1 MKFKT
6 TIILFA
12 VFLVLLT
19 FVLLFEYKGEKD
31 EEEKL
36 LALSSDDVQK
46 IAFKKEAETFIF
58 QKDEEG
64 EWLITEPLEAK
75 ADKYEVGRLA
85 DDFSDLRIER
95 VVEEVPEEIEKYGI
109 PQKEISLW
117 FKDKDKPIKILIGME
132 NPLGNTFFAK
142 RDDET
147 RVVLIPSSL
156 KSLMEKSL
164 FDFREKNIF
173 KYETDDVKSV
183 KLRAKKARWDASKKE
198 EEWFFKN
205 PVNAL
210 ATSSKIDDILSSL
223 SGLKA
228 KEFVSEKKKKD
239 DVKKY
244 GLDRPEYEITLG
256 MSLENQEVTFSLH
269 KEEDKLYAT
278 TSLSPKI
285 VEAEDSLLSE
295 LEKETEELREKKVA
309 NFYSWE
315 ANRLHLKK
323 GEIDWIVVKDE
334 EDNWHFES
342 PLKEEADKSKIQTFI
357 RKIESLEATEFIDPP
372 LNLNLK
378 EYGLDNPQAEVK
390 IWVKEDQEN
399 VKEIT
404 VLIGSEDKEAK
415 KTVVKNARLGYLFQ
429 VDSTFLEE
437 FPKDIKDWKPEKEEE
452 KEEKKEKEKPKYN
465 NPIFL
470 DS

>member
-1 MKFKT
+1 MGKEKIPLKFKT

-19 FVLLFEYKGEKD
+19 FVLLFEYKGEGEKD

-46 IAFKKEAETFIF
+46 ITFKREDETISF

-64 EWLITEPLEAK
+64 EWLITEPIEAK
-75 ADKYEVGRLA
+75 ADKYEVDRLA
-85 DDFSDLRIER
+85 DDFSGLRIER

-147 RVVLIPSSL
+147 KVVLIPSNL

-173 KYETDDVKSV
+173 KFETDDVKSV
-183 KLRAKKARWDASKKE
+183 KLRAKKARWEASRKG

-210 ATSSKIDDILSSL
+210 AQSSKIDNILSSL
-223 SGLKA
+223 SSLKA
-228 KEFVSEKKKKD
+228 KEFVSEEKKKD

-256 MSLENQEVTFSLH
+256 MPLENQEVTFSLH

-278 TSLSPKI
+278 TSLSTKI

-295 LEKETEELREKKVA
+295 LEKEAEELREKKVA

-315 ANRLHLKK
+315 ANHLHLKK
-323 GEIDWIVVKDE
+323 GEIDWELVKDE

-342 PLKEEADKSKIQTFI
+342 PIKEEADKSKIQTFI
-357 RKIESLEATEFIDPP
+357 RKIESLEAEEFIDPP
-372 LNLNLK
+372 LNLK
-378 EYGLDNPQAEVK
+378 DYGLDNPQAEIK
-390 IWVKEDQEN
+390 IWIEENEDKEN

-404 VLIGSEDKEAK
+404 VLIGSADKEAK
-415 KTVVKNARLGYLFQ
+415 KVVVKNARFDYLFR
-429 VDSTFLEE
+429 VDSAFLEE

-452 KEEKKEKEKPKYN
+452 KQEKKEKP
-465 NPIFL
+465 
-470 DS
+470 

>member
-12 VFLVLLT
+12 IFLVLLA
-19 FVLLFEYKGEKD
+19 FVLFFEYKGMGEKD

-46 IAFKKEAETFIF
+46 ITFKKEDETISF

-64 EWLITEPLEAK
+64 EWLITEPLDAK
-75 ADKYEVGRLA
+75 ADKYEVDRLA
-85 DDFSDLRIER
+85 SDFSDLNIER
-95 VVEEVPEEIEKYGI
+95 VVDEEPEELEKYGI
-109 PQKEISLW
+109 PQKEMSLW
-117 FKDKDKPIKILIGME
+117 FKDKDEPVKILIGME

-147 RVVLIPSSL
+147 KVVLIPSHL

-173 KYETDDVKSV
+173 KFEAEDVKTV
-183 KLRAKKARWDASKKE
+183 KLRAKQTRWQASKKG

-210 ATSSKIDDILSSL
+210 AQSSEIDDILSSL
-223 SGLKA
+223 SNLKA
-228 KEFVSEKKKKD
+228 KEFMSEEKKKD
-239 DVKKY
+239 DIKEY
-244 GLDRPEYEITLG
+244 GLDRPEFEIIIG
-256 MSLENQEVTFSLH
+256 MPLANQEVTFSLH

-285 VEAEDSLLSE
+285 VEAEDSLLSD
-295 LEKETEELREKKVA
+295 LEKEAEELRENKVA

-315 ANRLHLKK
+315 ANRLHLKI
-323 GEIDWIVVKDE
+323 GEIDWELVKDE

-357 RKIESLEATEFIDPP
+357 RKIESLEAEEFIDPP
-372 LNLNLK
+372 FSLNLK
-378 EYGLDNPQAEVK
+378 DYGLDNPQAEVK
-390 IWVKEDQEN
+390 IWVNEDEEN

-404 VLIGSEDKEAK
+404 VLIGSEDKESK
-415 KTVVKNARLGYLFQ
+415 EVVVKNARFDYLFR
-429 VDSTFLEE
+429 VDSAFLEE
-437 FPKDIKDWKPEKEEE
+437 FPKDIKDWKPEEEDK
-452 KEEKKEKEKPKYN
+452 KEEK
-465 NPIFL
+465 
-470 DS
+470 

>member
-1 MKFKT
+1 LDEEKILMKFKT

-12 VFLVLLT
+12 VFLALLA
-19 FVLLFEYKGEKD
+19 FVLIFEYKGKEEKD

-36 LALSSDDVQK
+36 LALSSDDIQK
-46 IAFKKEAETFIF
+46 VTFKKEDETFIF

-64 EWLITEPLEAK
+64 EWLITEPIEAK

-85 DDFSDLRIER
+85 DDFSDLKIER
-95 VVEEVPEEIEKYGI
+95 VVEEVPEELEKYGI
-109 PQKEISLW
+109 PQKEIILW
-117 FKDKDKPIKILIGME
+117 FKDKDEPVKILIGME
-132 NPLGNTFFAK
+132 NPLGKTFFAK

-147 RVVLIPSSL
+147 RIVLIPSSL

-173 KYETDDVKSV
+173 KFETDDVKSV
-183 KLRAKKARWDASKKE
+183 KLKAKKTRWQASKKG

-210 ATSSKIDDILSSL
+210 ATSSKIDNILSSL
-223 SGLKA
+223 SSLKA

-239 DVKKY
+239 DIKKY
-244 GLDRPEYEITLG
+244 GLNRPEYEIILG
-256 MSLENQEVTFSLH
+256 MPLENQEVTFSLH

-278 TSLSPKI
+278 NSLSIKI
-285 VEAEDSLLSE
+285 VEAEDNLLSD
-295 LEKETEELREKKVA
+295 LEKEAGELREKEVA

-315 ANRLHLKK
+315 VNHLRLKK
-323 GEIDWIVVKDE
+323 GEIDWEFIKDE

-357 RKIESLEATEFIDPP
+357 RKIESLEAEEFIDPP
-372 LNLNLK
+372 LSLK
-378 EYGLDNPQAEVK
+378 DYGLDNPQCEAK
-390 IWVKEDQEN
+390 IWVEEDEEK

-415 KTVVKNARLGYLFQ
+415 KVVVKNARFDYLFR
-429 VDSTFLEE
+429 VDSAFLEE
-437 FPKDIKDWKPEKEEE
+437 FPQDIKDWRAEKEEE
-452 KEEKKEKEKPKYN
+452 KQEKKEKEKP
-465 NPIFL
+465 
-470 DS
+470 

>member
-12 VFLVLLT
+12 VFIVLLA
-19 FVLLFEYKGEKD
+19 FVLFFEYKGMGEKD

-36 LALSSDDVQK
+36 LALSSYDVEK
-46 IAFKKEAETFIF
+46 ITFKREDESISF

-75 ADKYEVGRLA
+75 ADKYEVDRLA

-142 RDDET
+142 REDET
-147 RVVLIPSSL
+147 KVVLIPSSL

-173 KYETDDVKSV
+173 KFETDDVKSV
-183 KLRAKKARWDASKKE
+183 KLRAKKTRWEASKKG

-210 ATSSKIDDILSSL
+210 AKSSKIDDILSSL
-223 SGLKA
+223 SSLEA
-228 KEFVSEKKKKD
+228 KEFVSEEKKKD
-239 DVKKY
+239 DIKKY
-244 GLDRPEYEITLG
+244 DLNRPEYEITLG
-256 MSLENQEVTFSLH
+256 MPLENQEVTFSLH

-278 TSLSPKI
+278 TSLSTKI
-285 VEAEDSLLSE
+285 VEAEDSLLSD
-295 LEKETEELREKKVA
+295 LEKEAEELREKKVA
-309 NFYSWE
+309 SFYSWE
-315 ANRLHLKK
+315 ANRLHLKI
-323 GEIDWIVVKDE
+323 GEIDWELVKDE

-342 PLKEEADKSKIQTFI
+342 PIKEEANKSKIETFI
-357 RKIESLEATEFIDPP
+357 RKIESLEAIEFIDPP
-372 LNLNLK
+372 LR
-378 EYGLDNPQAEVK
+378 
-390 IWVKEDQEN
+390 
-399 VKEIT
+399 
-404 VLIGSEDKEAK
+404 K
-415 KTVVKNARLGYLFQ
+415 KKR
-429 VDSTFLEE
+429 
-437 FPKDIKDWKPEKEEE
+437 
-452 KEEKKEKEKPKYN
+452 KKK
-465 NPIFL
+465 
-470 DS
+470 S

>member
-12 VFLVLLT
+12 IFLVLLA
-19 FVLLFEYKGEKD
+19 FVLLFEFKGKGEKD

-46 IAFKKEAETFIF
+46 VTLKKENETIAF
-58 QKDEEG
+58 QKNEEG

-75 ADKYEVGRLA
+75 ADKYEVDRLA
-85 DDFSDLRIER
+85 DDFSNLKIER
-95 VVEEVPEEIEKYGI
+95 VVEEVPEELEKYGI

-147 RVVLIPSSL
+147 RIVLIPSNL

-173 KYETDDVKSV
+173 KFEADDVKSV
-183 KLRAKKARWDASKKE
+183 KLRAKKTLWMASKKG
-198 EEWFFKN
+198 EEWFFRN

-210 ATSSKIDDILSSL
+210 AKKSKIDDILSSL

-228 KEFVSEKKKKD
+228 KEFVSEEKKED

-256 MSLENQEVTFSLH
+256 MPLENQEVTFTFH
-269 KEEDKLYAT
+269 KEEDKLFAT
-278 TSLSPKI
+278 TSLSTKI
-285 VEAEDSLLSE
+285 VEAEDTLLSD
-295 LEKETEELREKKVA
+295 LEKEAEELREKKVA

-323 GEIDWIVVKDE
+323 GEIDWELVKDE

-342 PLKEEADKSKIQTFI
+342 PIKEEADKSKIQTFI
-357 RKIESLEATEFIDPP
+357 RKIESLEAVEFIDPP
-372 LNLNLK
+372 LSLNLK
-378 EYGLDNPQAEVK
+378 DYGLDNPRVEVR
-390 IWVKEDQEN
+390 IWIQEDEDKEK
-399 VKEIT
+399 VKEIK
-404 VLIGSEDKEAK
+404 VLIGSEDKETK
-415 KTVVKNARLGYLFQ
+415 KVAVKNARFDYLFR
-429 VDSTFLEE
+429 VDSAFLEE
-437 FPKDIKDWKPEKEEE
+437 FPQDIKDWKPEKEEE
-452 KEEKKEKEKPKYN
+452 KKEKK
-465 NPIFL
+465 
-470 DS
+470 

>member
-12 VFLVLLT
+12 IFLVLLA
-19 FVLLFEYKGEKD
+19 FVLFFEYKGMGEKD

-46 IAFKKEAETFIF
+46 ITFKKEDETISF

-64 EWLITEPLEAK
+64 EWLITEPLDAK
-75 ADKYEVGRLA
+75 ADKYEVDRLA
-85 DDFSDLRIER
+85 SDFSDLNIER
-95 VVEEVPEEIEKYGI
+95 VVDEEPEELEKYGI

-117 FKDKDKPIKILIGME
+117 FKDKDEPVKILIGME

-147 RVVLIPSSL
+147 KVVLIPSHL

-173 KYETDDVKSV
+173 KFEAEDVKTV
-183 KLRAKKARWDASKKE
+183 KLRAKQTRWQASKKG

-210 ATSSKIDDILSSL
+210 AQSSEIDDILSSL
-223 SGLKA
+223 SNLKA
-228 KEFVSEKKKKD
+228 KEFMSEEKKKD
-239 DVKKY
+239 DIKEY
-244 GLDRPEYEITLG
+244 GLDRPEFEIIIG
-256 MSLENQEVTFSLH
+256 MPLANQEVTFSLH

-285 VEAEDSLLSE
+285 VEAEDSLLSD
-295 LEKETEELREKKVA
+295 LEKEAEELRENKVA

-315 ANRLHLKK
+315 ANRLHLKI
-323 GEIDWIVVKDE
+323 GEIDWELVKDE

-357 RKIESLEATEFIDPP
+357 RKIESLEAEEFIDPP
-372 LNLNLK
+372 FSLNLK
-378 EYGLDNPQAEVK
+378 DYGLDNPQAEVK
-390 IWVKEDQEN
+390 IWVNEDEEN

-404 VLIGSEDKEAK
+404 VLIGSEDKESK
-415 KTVVKNARLGYLFQ
+415 EVVVKNARFDYLFR
-429 VDSTFLEE
+429 VDSAFLEE
-437 FPKDIKDWKPEKEEE
+437 FPKDIKDWKPEEEDK
-452 KEEKKEKEKPKYN
+452 KEEK
-465 NPIFL
+465 
-470 DS
+470 

>member
-1 MKFKT
+1 
-6 TIILFA
+6 
-12 VFLVLLT
+12 
-19 FVLLFEYKGEKD
+19 
-31 EEEKL
+31 
-36 LALSSDDVQK
+36 
-46 IAFKKEAETFIF
+46 
-58 QKDEEG
+58 
-64 EWLITEPLEAK
+64 
-75 ADKYEVGRLA
+75 
-85 DDFSDLRIER
+85 
-95 VVEEVPEEIEKYGI
+95 
-109 PQKEISLW
+109 
-117 FKDKDKPIKILIGME
+117 
-132 NPLGNTFFAK
+132 
-142 RDDET
+142 
-147 RVVLIPSSL
+147 
-156 KSLMEKSL
+156 MEKSL

-452 KEEKKEKEKPKYN
+452 KEEKKEKEKP
-465 NPIFL
+465 
-470 DS
+470 

>member
-6 TIILFA
+6 TIILFTI
-12 VFLVLLT
+12 FIVLLA
-19 FVLLFEYKGEKD
+19 FVLLFEYKGMGEKD

-46 IAFKKEAETFIF
+46 VTFKKEDETIIF

-75 ADKYEVGRLA
+75 ADKYEVDRLA

-95 VVEEVPEEIEKYGI
+95 VVEEEPEELEKYGI
-109 PQKEISLW
+109 PQKEMSLW

-142 RDDET
+142 REDET
-147 RVVLIPSSL
+147 RVVLIPSNL
-156 KSLMEKSL
+156 KNLMEKSL

-173 KYETDDVKSV
+173 KFEIDDVKSV
-183 KLRAKKARWDASKKE
+183 KLRAKKTRWEASKKE

-210 ATSSKIDDILSSL
+210 AKSSKIDNILSSL
-223 SGLKA
+223 SSLKA
-228 KEFVSEKKKKD
+228 KEFVSEEKNKG

-244 GLDRPEYEITLG
+244 GLDHPEYEITLG
-256 MSLENQEVTFSLH
+256 MPLENQEVTFSLH

-278 TSLSPKI
+278 TSLSTKI

-295 LEKETEELREKKVA
+295 LEKEAEELREKKVA
-309 NFYSWE
+309 SFYSWE
-315 ANRLHLKK
+315 ANRLHLKM

-342 PLKEEADKSKIQTFI
+342 PIKEEADKSKIQTFI

-372 LNLNLK
+372 LNLK
-378 EYGLDNPQAEVK
+378 DYGLDNPQAEVK
-390 IWVKEDQEN
+390 IWIKEDEEK

-404 VLIGSEDKEAK
+404 VLIGSKDKELIK
-415 KTVVKNARLGYLFQ
+415 VVVKSARFNYLFR
-429 VDSTFLEE
+429 VDSAFLEE
-437 FPKDIKDWKPEKEEE
+437 FPHAIKDWKPEKEEG
-452 KEEKKEKEKPKYN
+452 KEEKKEKEKP
-465 NPIFL
+465 
-470 DS
+470 